1 MKTSATCL
9 RGSASK
15 GVGKAAPHRL
25 HLAVMAQEAVKFLG
39 CRSGGAGGVYVDGT
53 LGLGGHAEKILE
65 ATAPDGRL
73 IGMDRDGEAIA
84 EAKKRLRPFGK
95 RAVILR
101 ENFRDLEGVLE
112 GLGIKEVD
120 GILLDLGVSSI
131 QLDRSE
137 RGFSF
142 MKEARL
148 DMRMDKRQERSA
160 FELVN
165 GLDARELER
174 ILREYGEERRARSI
188 SRAIVRQRE
197 SSGAIETTLELSE
210 LVSRCYRRGQRDKGR
225 IQPRIHPATRVFQAL
240 RIAVND
246 ELDCLNEA
254 LISGTRMLNS
264 TGRLVVISFHSLEDR
279 IVKNTFRELSRDCV
293 CPPRIPKCV
302 CGVKPLLRV
311 ITKKVVVA
319 STDEVEANPRA
330 RSAKLRAAEKLSEVA
345 A

>member
-1 MKTSATCL
+1 MKTSARCL

-15 GVGKAAPHRL
+15 GVGKAAPHWL
-25 HLAVMAQEAVKFLG
+25 HLAVMAEEAVKFLE
-39 CRSGGAGGVYVDGT
+39 CRPGGVYVDGT
-53 LGLGGHAEKILE
+53 LGLGGHAKLILE
-65 ATAPDGRL
+65 ASAPDGTL
-73 IGMDRDGEAIA
+73 IGMDRDEDAIA
-84 EAKKRLRPFGK
+84 EAKKSLRPFGK
-95 RAVILR
+95 RARILR

-112 GLGIKEVD
+112 RLGIKEVD

-131 QLDRSE
+131 QLDRGE

-142 MKEARL
+142 MKDARL
-148 DMRMDKRQERSA
+148 DMRMDKSQVRSA

-197 SSGAIETTLELSE
+197 RSGAIETTLELSE
-210 LVSRCYRRGQRDKGR
+210 LVSRCYYKGRKGRRGDRD
-225 IQPRIHPATRVFQAL
+225 RIHPATRVFQAL
-240 RIAVND
+240 RIAVNE

-254 LISGTRMLNS
+254 LISGTRMLG
-264 TGRLVVISFHSLEDR
+264 TGGRIVVISFHSLEDR
-279 IVKNTFRELSRDCV
+279 LVKKTFRELSRDCV
-293 CPPRIPKCV
+293 CPPRIPQCV
-302 CGVKPLLRV
+302 CGVKPVLRV
-311 ITKKVVVA
+311 ITRRVVVA
-319 STDEVEANPRA
+319 TAGEVEANPRA